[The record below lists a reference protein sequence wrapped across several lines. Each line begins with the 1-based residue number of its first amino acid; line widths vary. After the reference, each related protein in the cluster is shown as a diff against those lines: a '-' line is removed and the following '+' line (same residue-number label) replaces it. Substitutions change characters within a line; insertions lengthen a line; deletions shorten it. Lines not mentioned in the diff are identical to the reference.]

1 MDLHAHNSTHLFGR
15 FIDAVNGNR
24 VLDSFWIIRESSSE
38 DAMKDKTNHTA
49 AIFFT
54 VMLFLAVMT
63 SIWYWYYKKN
73 GGTATI
79 SGGLHAFS
87 SSVKKNLF
95 QNSRDARPRAQR
107 FQAFADDD
115 GDSNNEFVMADSPSP
130 YEAPTSLRENYASK
144 EHHHQ
149 RNESG
154 GESIN
159 VVDEEEGSPSRPG
172 NNPFANF

>member
-1 MDLHAHNSTHLFGR
+1 
-15 FIDAVNGNR
+15 
-24 VLDSFWIIRESSSE
+24 
-38 DAMKDKTNHTA
+38 
-49 AIFFT
+49 
-54 VMLFLAVMT
+54 
-63 SIWYWYYKKN
+63 
-73 GGTATI
+73 
-79 SGGLHAFS
+79 
-87 SSVKKNLF
+87 VKKNLF
-95 QNSRDARPRAQR
+95 QNSRDARPRQR

-115 GDSNNEFVMADSPSP
+115 GDNNNNNEFVMADSPSP
-130 YEAPTSLRENYASK
+130 YVAPTSLRENCASK